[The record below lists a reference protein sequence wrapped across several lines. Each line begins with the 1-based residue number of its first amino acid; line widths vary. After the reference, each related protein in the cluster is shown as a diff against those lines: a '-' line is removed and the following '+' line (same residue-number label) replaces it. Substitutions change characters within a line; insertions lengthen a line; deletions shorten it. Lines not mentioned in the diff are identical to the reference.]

1 MSTLPGMAQDERGA
15 GAGHRGGAPRHGSG
29 AVSIRGL
36 RKEFDGVTAVD
47 GIDVEIGTGGVLH
60 AARAVGLR
68 QDDDAADARGV
79 RAADG
84 RPDPAR
90 RGRRGTDP
98 ARTSGPSTRSSRA
111 TRSSRTSTCR
121 KNVEYGLRWRKDVD
135 SRTRAERVAR
145 ALELVRLTE
154 YAERRPHQMSGGQQ
168 QRVALA
174 RALVLEPSVLLLDEP
189 LGALDAKLRHSLRA
203 ELTSL
208 QRDVGIT
215 FVFVT
220 HDQEE
225 ALEMS
230 DRLAVMDGGRIAQ
243 LGTPREVYQEPRSEF
258 VADFLGVA
266 NLMDV
271 ECLAGQ
277 RRDALGAVRELHP
290 RGPGPDGCAAGPG
303 RAVIR
308 PECVE
313 VGEHGLDG
321 GNRVPGMVDRAVFLG
336 STTQVSVR
344 LPHGAVVQSLV
355 TNASAHEQAHHRWAG
370 CLGAPAP
377 RGAARPL
384 DVVDAEPRPAEVAA
398 EVERRVS
405 RGRPGPRGPTASR
418 VERRNPTYART
429 SARNDATSSS
439 VASALRAG
447 VGELRTAL

>member
-1 MSTLPGMAQDERGA
+1 MAQDAAVA
-15 GAGHRGGAPRHGSG
+15 GTGHRSGDDRHRSG
-29 AVSIRGL
+29 AISVRGL

-47 GIDVEIGTGGVLH
+47 GIDIEIGSGEFFTL
-60 AARAVGLR
+60 L
-68 QDDDAADARGV
+68 
-79 RAADG
+79 
-84 RPDPAR
+84 
-90 RGRRGTDP
+90 
-98 ARTSGPSTRSSRA
+98 GPSGCGKTTTLRMLAGFEQPTDGQILLDGVDVAQTPAHKRPVNTVFQSYA
-111 TRSSRTSTCR
+111 LFPHLDVR
-121 KNVEYGLRWRKDVD
+121 KNVEYGLRWRRDVD
-135 SRTRAERVAR
+135 KKSRAARVAK
-145 ALELVRLTE
+145 ALELVRLSE

-203 ELTSL
+203 ELTAL

-243 LGTPREVYQEPRSEF
+243 LGTPQQVYQEPRSEF

-271 ECLAGQ
+271 ECLSGSGPTRSVRFGDFTLEAQAPQGCEP
-277 RRDALGAVRELHP
+277 GA
-290 RGPGPDGCAAGPG
+290 G

-313 VGEHGLDG
+313 VGEPGQG
-321 GNRVPGMVDRAVFLG
+321 GRNRVPGMVDRAVFLG
-336 STTQVSVR
+336 STTQVRVR

-355 TNASAHEQAHHRWAG
+355 TNATARGELASGQPVSVHLPPESLRVLSASRAS
-370 CLGAPAP
+370 
-377 RGAARPL
+377 
-384 DVVDAEPRPAEVAA
+384 AEVPA
-398 EVERRVS
+398 
-405 RGRPGPRGPTASR
+405 
-418 VERRNPTYART
+418 
-429 SARNDATSSS
+429 
-439 VASALRAG
+439 
-447 VGELRTAL
+447 